1 MPKRRKDTP
10 ASRRLFYYYGH
21 GPSAHPAAWVLQS
34 LPGPVLPSNAQEG
47 RLVLSTP
54 LSSGLKI
61 VELGEINWELPEA
74 LRGRRQSKDPAYQV
88 LVREAEGLCEDEI
101 DRLQSELDSARRDA
115 LELRARNEV
124 LESENDKLE
133 ARQDKM
139 LETIGA
145 LSAAQRTF
153 AALLA
158 EQKEGKLIL
167 REKFDGEVT
176 RIVGDDVGV
185 TFDVQGDLVEHVYH
199 RDQLQGGVLP
209 QVGDRVTAISF
220 LFTRPA
226 PPLDTGEL
234 EKALR
239 DDYLALKQCVDDRK
253 IIEPED

>member
-1 MPKRRKDTP
+1 L
-10 ASRRLFYYYGH
+10 AQALG
-21 GPSAHPAAWVLQS
+21 GLGLAAARES
-34 LPGPVLPSNAQEG
+34 LRARV
-47 RLVLSTP
+47 VLSDLGEAP
-54 LSSGLKI
+54 VVLSVPFTSGLKI
-61 VELGEINWELPEA
+61 VEVGETNWELPEA
-74 LRGRRQSKDPAYQV
+74 LRGRREWKDPAYQV
-88 LVREAEGLCEDEI
+88 LVREGEGVCDEEI

-115 LELRARNEV
+115 LELRARNEL

-133 ARQDKM
+133 TRQDKM

-158 EQKEGKLIL
+158 EQKEGKLTL

-209 QVGDRVTAISF
+209 QVADRVTAISF

-226 PPLDTGEL
+226 PPLDTAEL

-239 DDYLALKQCVDDRK
+239 DDYLALKKCVDDRK